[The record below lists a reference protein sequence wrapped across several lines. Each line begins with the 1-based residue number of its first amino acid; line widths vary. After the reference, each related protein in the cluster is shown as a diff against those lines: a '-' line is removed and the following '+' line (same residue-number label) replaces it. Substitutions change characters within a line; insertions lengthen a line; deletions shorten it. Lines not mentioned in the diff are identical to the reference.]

1 MKLFSFL
8 SSKPK
13 HLDKDIDLSVL
24 ENDLHSHL
32 IPGVDDGSK
41 SIEESIELIK
51 GLKSFGFKKLITT
64 PHLFYN
70 SFPEGIGVLDT
81 KLEELKKAVK
91 ENNIDI
97 ELEVGCELMLDDEVK
112 QRIADKEIKAFSDN
126 YLLFE
131 IPMHNEVYGLE
142 NWLFELQLEG
152 YNLIIAHP
160 ERYSYFFK
168 NKKKI
173 EEIRDRGVL
182 MQLNTISLSGY
193 YGKDVMENAQWM
205 VENRL
210 IDLIG
215 SDCHGQRHIDAL
227 KNTLRNPYLKR
238 LIDSGDLKNNTL

>member
-1 MKLFSFL
+1 MNL
-8 SSKPK
+8 
-13 HLDKDIDLSVL
+13 
-24 ENDLHSHL
+24 
-32 IPGVDDGSK
+32 
-41 SIEESIELIK
+41 
-51 GLKSFGFKKLITT
+51 
-64 PHLFYN
+64 
-70 SFPEGIGVLDT
+70 
-81 KLEELKKAVK
+81 K

-227 KNTLRNPYLKR
+227 KNTLRNPYLKK